1 MRAAEA
7 LARTAS
13 GGGASPER
21 KSASGA
27 PQTKDADTR
36 ALEADLS
43 SRLGLAVEIKAKGEQ
58 GELRVKFSNLEQ
70 LDDVCRRL
78 SQMGSG
84 AF

>member
-1 MRAAEA
+1 MC
-7 LARTAS
+7 
-13 GGGASPER
+13 ER

>member
-1 MRAAEA
+1 M
-7 LARTAS
+7 
-13 GGGASPER
+13 
-21 KSASGA
+21 
-27 PQTKDADTR
+27 
-36 ALEADLS
+36 EADLS